1 MSAELM
7 KSKIVRHRPSVSQV
21 ISEPNARI
29 SPGPYVEVFFFKYE
43 FLQIF
48 FFFVNMRPYGSENVK
63 TLLLLQSRS
72 RKFWNLSWIFLSI
85 VLTKPRLGFL

>member
-29 SPGPYVEVFFFKYE
+29 SPGPYVEVFFF
-43 FLQIF
+43 
-48 FFFVNMRPYGSENVK
+48 
-63 TLLLLQSRS
+63 
-72 RKFWNLSWIFLSI
+72 
-85 VLTKPRLGFL
+85 